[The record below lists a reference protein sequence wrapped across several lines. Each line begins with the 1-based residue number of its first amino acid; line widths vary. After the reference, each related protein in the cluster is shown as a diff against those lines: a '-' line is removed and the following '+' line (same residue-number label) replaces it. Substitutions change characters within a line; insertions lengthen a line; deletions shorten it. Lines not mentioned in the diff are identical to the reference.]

1 MSAASASYTR
11 KLHEGGKDE
20 QDSLFPAP
28 LPCIKTN
35 PMPNAITTPCRLRL
49 KICLTALSLLTAAL
63 PVAAAPE
70 TAPPTAAKT
79 TDTPLAAYPKART
92 KCRQKAIATD
102 NVFEILMQ
110 DKHP

>member
-1 MSAASASYTR
+1 
-11 KLHEGGKDE
+11 
-20 QDSLFPAP
+20 
-28 LPCIKTN
+28 
-35 PMPNAITTPCRLRL
+35 MPNPITAPCRMRL
-49 KICLTALSLLTAAL
+49 KICLTALSLLTATL

-79 TDTPLAAYPKART
+79 TDNPLAAYPKART

-110 DKHP
+110 DKQP

>member
-1 MSAASASYTR
+1 MN
-11 KLHEGGKDE
+11 KPP
-20 QDSLFPAP
+20 LFPAP

-35 PMPNAITTPCRLRL
+35 PMPNAITAPCRMRL
-49 KICLTALSLLTAAL
+49 KICLTTLSLLTAAL

-70 TAPPTAAKT
+70 TAKT